1 MKRIRLFI
9 KCIFYAFKILL
20 KGDDFVPKLVEL
32 YVDLINLELRTLETT
47 PAIIR
52 QQVKI
57 ALEKQENIEA

>member
-20 KGDDFVPKLVEL
+20 KGDDYVTKLVEL

>member
-1 MKRIRLFI
+1 MCI
-9 KCIFYAFKILL
+9 KYAFKILI
-20 KGDDFVPKLVEL
+20 KGDDYVTKLVEL

-52 QQVKI
+52 PQVKI